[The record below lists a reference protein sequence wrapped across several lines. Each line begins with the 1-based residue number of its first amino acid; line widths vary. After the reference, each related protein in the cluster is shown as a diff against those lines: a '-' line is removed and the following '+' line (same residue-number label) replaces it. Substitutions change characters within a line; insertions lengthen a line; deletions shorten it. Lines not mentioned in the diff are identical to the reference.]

1 MPELPDVEAFRNYID
16 STSLHRK
23 IRRAEVLVPD
33 LLEGVKPVVLTT
45 HLEGRELASTRRHGK
60 NLFVEVRDGKRG
72 SKRGKREGWLHLHFG
87 MTGGLDYSEKAGDGE
102 VPEYTVLRLD
112 FADGSR
118 LAYTNLRK
126 LGKVGW
132 VDDVDA
138 WIEDEGL
145 GPDPLEDEVHLERF
159 REMLRGR
166 RGTLKG
172 LLMNQTVLAG
182 LGNELVDE
190 ILFQLKL
197 APKTE
202 IPDLDDDSVARIY
215 RALYD
220 VMETVTTARVRGE
233 ELPDDYLL
241 SVREKEAPCPRC
253 GHPLATMKV
262 AGRTSYYC
270 PEEQS

>member
-1 MPELPDVEAFRNYID
+1 MPELPDVEAFRNELD

-23 IRRAEVLVPD
+23 IRHAEVIVPD

-45 HLEGRELASTRRHGK
+45 HLEERELASTRRHGK
-60 NLFVEVRDGKRG
+60 NLFVEVAEGEG
-72 SKRGKREGWLHLHFG
+72 GKREGWLHLHFG
-87 MTGGLDYSEKAGDGE
+87 MTGGLDVSEQTDEPTDDGE
-102 VPEYTVLRLD
+102 VPDHTVLRLD
-112 FADGSR
+112 FADGGR
-118 LAYTNLRK
+118 LAYTNMRK

-145 GPDPLEDEVHLERF
+145 GPDPLEDEVDPERF
-159 REMLRGR
+159 REMLQGR

-190 ILFQLKL
+190 ILFQLRL
-197 APKTE
+197 PPKIE
-202 IPDLDDDSVARIY
+202 VPDLDDETVARIY
-215 RALYD
+215 RTLYD
-220 VMETVTTARVRGE
+220 VLETVTAARVRGE
-233 ELPDDYLL
+233 DLPDDYLL
-241 SVREKEAPCPRC
+241 PVREKDAPCPRC
-253 GHPLATMKV
+253 DQPLATTKV